1 MKFLPLSYDLSSTH
15 HNVLSLLINVT
26 QLGHWRGRR
35 QECGEGVE
43 QRTSQSKR
51 GYPVV
56 LHVWMCHFICCTLF
70 YLFIYFLATTCS
82 LWDPSSLTRDWT
94 CALGSERVLTTGPP
108 ENSCCCS
115 LCYKTWNSTYRMNK
129 STYTVVLKFPR
140 FYTTKV
146 GFLLP
151 CEEKF
156 PLSNLNPFTS

>member
-56 LHVWMCHFICCTLF
+56 LHV
-70 YLFIYFLATTCS
+70 
-82 LWDPSSLTRDWT
+82 
-94 CALGSERVLTTGPP
+94 
-108 ENSCCCS
+108 
-115 LCYKTWNSTYRMNK
+115 
-129 STYTVVLKFPR
+129 
-140 FYTTKV
+140 
-146 GFLLP
+146 
-151 CEEKF
+151 
-156 PLSNLNPFTS
+156 